1 MRAERIA
8 LGYAGMLEIL
18 LGIAHTD
25 PLHDGS
31 RPQVARGRER
41 NDLRQGEPLETHAKS
56 GSGCL
61 GGEASAPMNSGEA
74 PAPLPKPQTWCLEFN
89 DCVPRPIE
97 QRVKAAV
104 LHSGSHSHQAQASRL
119 RPSRGTVSEFLLC
132 AGSPWECVTPASF
145 LHRAESCCRLRFDA
159 GDGCQPKRC
168 SSFDA
173 VQLTIEF
180 PQRQRSTLL
189 QWAGAVDTPFRHRR
203 RQMPAQPRAPKFEP
217 KQASR
222 SLQWPGGRWF
232 PAVISNCANSRSPS
246 W

>member
-1 MRAERIA
+1 MNVGALLRDGFHRALSSLHVTDLPLHFAKAIQAMRAERIA

-89 DCVPRPIE
+89 DCVPARSNKGSRPPCCT
-97 QRVKAAV
+97 
-104 LHSGSHSHQAQASRL
+104 QAPIHTKLKPRDCDQAEEL
-119 RPSRGTVSEFLLC
+119 CPSFFC
-132 AGSPWECVTPASF
+132 AQEVHGNV
-145 LHRAESCCRLRFDA
+145 
-159 GDGCQPKRC
+159 
-168 SSFDA
+168 
-173 VQLTIEF
+173 
-180 PQRQRSTLL
+180 
-189 QWAGAVDTPFRHRR
+189 
-203 RQMPAQPRAPKFEP
+203 
-217 KQASR
+217 
-222 SLQWPGGRWF
+222 
-232 PAVISNCANSRSPS
+232 
-246 W
+246 